1 MHPEWE
7 AMGRRVSAADRMAVS
22 GYYSEMPLDSP
33 AADTAP
39 AIPPIYVKG
48 DPSRGL
54 LPCAD
59 CHGPKGEGLGPA
71 NPALAGQPAVYLAA
85 QLRAWRRGERR
96 NDPGNVMTGI
106 SLRLIPSEIDRVAAY
121 AASLPGGRQHQI
133 GRASGR
139 ERGCQDG

>member
-1 MHPEWE
+1 MRISDWSSDVCSSDLQLEGYAAGLRLHPEME
-7 AMGRRVSAADRMAVS
+7 AIARRLSAADRMAVS
-22 GYYSEMPLDSP
+22 GYYSEMPLDAP
-33 AADTAP
+33 AADTAH

-106 SLRLIPSEIDRVAAY
+106 SDRK
-121 AASLPGGRQHQI
+121 STRMNSSH
-133 GRASGR
+133 
-139 ERGCQDG
+139 